1 VECTSEKQCQTK
13 EVDPQEVKAAL
24 AAGTSGRRPVLAVNG
39 IQNDLERAAELA
51 YQNSVNDSTGQK
63 PKAIYLMHYLPASTT
78 VGELLVAGYEKNLAS
93 TLGYTNADQAYADA
107 VGGADK
113 GFFTSLGHSRGT
125 LVQTNANDILSGR
138 GYSNQN
144 IEYRGVGGALSKDDY
159 TKSAAAVIGNSANND
174 NIQFSYFANDLVS
187 VLIGGN
193 PGTLSVPEI
202 LRLMTTDNSAHSCYG
217 TGAAGCQQVEFPG
230 VNPGTPEKNKLL
242 IEYVGGKLKK

>member
-1 VECTSEKQCQTK
+1 
-13 EVDPQEVKAAL
+13 
-24 AAGTSGRRPVLAVNG
+24 
-39 IQNDLERAAELA
+39 
-51 YQNSVNDSTGQK
+51 
-63 PKAIYLMHYLPASTT
+63 MHYLPASTT

-93 TLGYTNADQAYADA
+93 TLGYTNADRACADA

-125 LVQTNANDILSGR
+125 LVQTNANDILSSR
-138 GYSNQN
+138 GYSNGN
-144 IEYRGVGGALSKDDY
+144 IEYRGVGGALSKDEY
-159 TKSAAAVIGNSANND
+159 AKSAAAVIGNPDNNN
-174 NIQFSYFANDLVS
+174 NIKFSYFANDLVS

-217 TGAAGCQQVEFPG
+217 TGATGCQQVEFPG